1 MDQLIEKVKA
11 EMINSNYLSTIE
23 RKLNHYSSIIKKL
36 YSFSSYKSYEDIEI
50 NFYDSKLFVIF
61 DFKYNVHLKFNEHIH
76 TNNSADVFFEFLKDE
91 DVKLERQAK
100 NDVVK
105 DELIKREF
113 NNVKSSTIV
122 FNLSINEVDMIITS
136 DKQYET
142 VLENNCDFQIY
153 K

>member
-1 MDQLIEKVKA
+1 MEQLIEKAKA
-11 EMINSNYLSTIE
+11 EMINSNYLSMIE
-23 RKLNHYSSIIKKL
+23 CKLNYYSSIIKKL
-36 YSFSSYKSYEDIEI
+36 YAFSSYKSYKDIKI
-50 NFYDSKLFVIF
+50 KYIGSKLFVIF
-61 DFKYNVHLKFNEHIH
+61 DFKYNVHIKFIEHIH

-105 DELIKREF
+105 DELINREF
-113 NNVKSSTIV
+113 NNVKSSTII
-122 FNLSINEVDMIITS
+122 FNLTINEVDIIIRS